1 MRKTLALLLTIIL
14 LLGSLG
20 LPMVAHAARCLR
32 ESDHVWVNSTWPATC
47 TETGLTVDKC
57 SRCGEER
64 NRWILPAL
72 GHDWGGWTLWPEPTC
87 TTDGLV
93 SRVCKRD
100 ASHKETQVYPAIG
113 GQHAWQV
120 TATTPAG
127 CETTG
132 LKEEA
137 CTKCGEAR
145 KTTIPALGHEYGEW
159 VNSFTVTCEYPGTEI
174 RFCVRDIMHPRQER
188 TVPALGHIWECTTIK
203 TPTCSEKGEKRCVC
217 TRNAKHVTISEIP
230 MTEHNPQWVQSK
242 APTSSA
248 EGERQYKC
256 QVCNKVLK
264 VEALPKLARKDYL
277 NNTMCS
283 LGLRFRDVAPNSTD
297 KWFMFTPLDLSQEG
311 EQRYPLIATDT
322 YVIGAMTVTVKEGLV
337 TVNYE
342 VIQGATVSS
351 EYLTFFPDLDT
362 ALAQEPDKL
371 GGKNFAI
378 GKAISIADDLAGDT
392 SVILLLVNHINYHNE
407 LKGLI
412 GFSPQDTEHAKAI
425 EEMEKIIAQK

>member
-14 LLGSLG
+14 LLGSQV
-20 LPMVAHAARCLR
+20 LPAAALANPCLTVR
-32 ESDHVWVNSTWPATC
+32 DHVWVNTTWPATC

-57 SRCGEER
+57 SKCGQEQ
-64 NRWILPAL
+64 NKWILAAL

-87 TTDGLV
+87 TKDGTA

-100 ASHKETQVYPAIG
+100 ASHKETQVVPAIG

-132 LKEEA
+132 LNVEN
-137 CTKCGEAR
+137 CTKCAEER

-174 RFCVRDIMHPRQER
+174 RFCIRDIMHPRQER

-217 TRNAKHVTISEIP
+217 TNNAKHMTISEIP
-230 MTEHNPQWVQSK
+230 MTEHKPQWVQSK

-264 VEALPKLARKDYL
+264 VEALPKLTRRDFY

-283 LGLRFRDVAPNSTD
+283 LGLRFRDVAPKSTE
-297 KWFMFTPLDLSQEG
+297 KWYMFTPLDLSQEG
-311 EQRYPLIATDT
+311 EQRFPLIASDAFVVGT
-322 YVIGAMTVTVKEGLV
+322 MTVAVKEGLV
-337 TVNYE
+337 TVNYQAINGVE
-342 VIQGATVSS
+342 VSS
-351 EYLTFFPDLDT
+351 EYLTFYPDLDT
-362 ALAQEPDKL
+362 ALAQKPDNL
-371 GGKNFAI
+371 DGKNYAF
-378 GKAISIADDLAGDT
+378 GQAISIADDLAGDT
-392 SVILLLVNHINYHNE
+392 SVLLLLANQVSYHDE
-407 LKGLI
+407 LSGI
-412 GFSPQDTEHAKAI
+412 AGFSAKDAKHAKLI
-425 EEMEKIIAQK
+425 EEMEKLMARE